1 MQSRKKSK
9 DKEETSD
16 EEGAVTPD
24 DGESAAVYSTFSDNA
39 IHRKISHAF
48 LYILIIPKM
57 SGNFVSL
64 FYMID
69 EMS

>member
-24 DGESAAVYSTFSDNA
+24 DGESAAVYSKFSDND
-39 IHRKISHAF
+39 
-48 LYILIIPKM
+48 L
-57 SGNFVSL
+57 SL
-64 FYMID
+64 RFEI
-69 EMS
+69 